1 MTLKAFHILFIVLS
15 ILLAFAF
22 GAWGMRAHSTQGES
36 IYRNLGLVSFGV
48 GAGLV
53 LYGVWF
59 LRKTKGIGRE

>member
-1 MTLKAFHILFIVLS
+1 VSLKAFHILFIVLS

-22 GAWGMRAHSTQGES
+22 GVWGLRAYSIQGES
-36 IYRNLGLVSFGV
+36 VYRNLGLISLGA

-53 LYGVWF
+53 FYGVWF